1 MTNSAKRQAFRRII
15 AQPGLTLM
23 PGAHDA
29 LSARLIEAAGF
40 EVIVAGGY
48 AALGTLL
55 AAPDQGQSNIR
66 DIADHYARICDAVS
80 IPVFVDA
87 DTGFGGVHN
96 VTQAVRMLERAGVAG
111 LFIGDQ
117 VFPNRCGY
125 LPGKEVIGTEPMLA
139 KLCAALDARTD
150 EGLFIGGRTDVF
162 GLQGLDAA
170 VARCQMFMEIGCD
183 LAMPQG
189 ADTVDLI
196 RTIMAQVPGPHFANQ
211 SHAAGPPK
219 VSLADLETLGV
230 AAVTFPS
237 ALLFAAA
244 GGIRRALTALHRDR
258 SFAAVADELI
268 GLQDYYDVVGLTG
281 MLERERDFDTRAAA
295 ITAGHAPK
303 P

>member
-1 MTNSAKRQAFRRII
+1 MTDREKRQAFRRII

-48 AALGTLL
+48 AALGTML

-125 LPGKEVIGTEPMLA
+125 LPGKEVIAPEPMLA

-170 VARCQMFMEIGCD
+170 IARCQMFMEAGCD

-189 ADTVDLI
+189 ADTIDLI
-196 RTIMAQVPGPHFANQ
+196 KTIMAQVPGPHFANQ

-219 VSLADLETLGV
+219 LSLSDLDSCGV

-244 GGIRRALTALHRDR
+244 GGIRRALDALRTDG

-268 GLQDYYDVVGLTG
+268 GLPDYYDTVGLAA
-281 MLERERDFDTRAAA
+281 MLERERDLDTRAARIA
-295 ITAGHAPK
+295 RQVTPAP
-303 P
+303 

>member
-1 MTNSAKRQAFRRII
+1 MTDREKRQAFRRII

-48 AALGTLL
+48 AALGTML

-125 LPGKEVIGTEPMLA
+125 LPGKEVIAPEPMLA

-170 VARCQMFMEIGCD
+170 IARCQMFMAAGCD

-189 ADTVDLI
+189 ADTIDLI
-196 RTIMAQVPGPHFANQ
+196 KTIMAQVPGPHFANQ

-219 VSLADLETLGV
+219 LSLSDLDSCGV

-244 GGIRRALTALHRDR
+244 GGIRRALDALRTDG

-268 GLQDYYDVVGLTG
+268 GLPDYYDTVGLAA
-281 MLERERDFDTRAAA
+281 MLERERDLDTRAARIA
-295 ITAGHAPK
+295 RQVTPAP
-303 P
+303 